1 MFHLD
6 LQLWDDMLPEDNE
19 TQISYPYIWRQTILE
34 LDDPP
39 SALEL
44 PLVSSSSFLLEL
56 YDAFWLFQRNLC
68 YWKWLGFWQILNE
81 FPSAPS
87 LAASTPSI
95 MLELILKP
103 FIIFR
108 AGPGNRSIGMIV
120 NNCWMFCL
128 CVFLLFLREFIA
140 ISRCFHG
147 RCSFVNACVFRMKPF
162 TASTD
167 VL

>member
-56 YDAFWLFQRNLC
+56 YDAFWLFQRNLS
-68 YWKWLGFWQILNE
+68 Y
-81 FPSAPS
+81 
-87 LAASTPSI
+87 
-95 MLELILKP
+95 
-103 FIIFR
+103 
-108 AGPGNRSIGMIV
+108 
-120 NNCWMFCL
+120 
-128 CVFLLFLREFIA
+128 
-140 ISRCFHG
+140 
-147 RCSFVNACVFRMKPF
+147 
-162 TASTD
+162 
-167 VL
+167 